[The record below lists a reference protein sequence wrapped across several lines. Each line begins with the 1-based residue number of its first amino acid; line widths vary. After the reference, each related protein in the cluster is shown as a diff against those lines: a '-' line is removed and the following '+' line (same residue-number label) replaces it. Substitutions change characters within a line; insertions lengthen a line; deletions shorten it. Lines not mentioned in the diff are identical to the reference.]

1 MRMKKNK
8 MKKTFF
14 RSLIFVMGLILM
26 LGSFGTTTQAAVTT
40 TNNKHFMVYYRAWR
54 DKTMQGVNTSLPD
67 QNWITMSDIP
77 YGIDIVNV
85 FSYVPKG
92 QEAQAQPFY
101 DALKT
106 KYAPELHARGARLV
120 RGIDYGELLKIS
132 YAGEFPTDE
141 EFDNYAKEMIAK
153 YVDAI
158 GIDGL
163 DIDMETKPT
172 ADQIKIS
179 DGVIKALSK
188 YLGPKSGTNRPLLYD
203 TNASNLA
210 PFENVSDAF
219 DFLAYQ
225 QYGSDDKRTE
235 KAVNDYSGVLAANK
249 FVPGL
254 TFPEEQDPVNRW
266 YDATEPY
273 LNSNFYKVA
282 NYANQN
288 NLGGMFIYAL
298 DRDGRTYDAADWS
311 HIKPSNLLWTKTAIM
326 QSGGETLANAKE
338 YADHFWNRVKY
349 TADTKDNLTANI
361 MNAKTIY
368 DVNKVILGKDYGQG
382 ISSTYDPILEKGL
395 LSINVSDLTAQLND
409 ADKYIEHSKD
419 YDSTKIAEL
428 KAIRDEV
435 AKNFAGKTYTQEQ
448 IDSWTAKLTAA
459 NNGLLGYSETKVKGI
474 LDTKSEND
482 LSKSY
487 VELYDINGKTVSN
500 RGLQPK
506 TAWVFDR
513 KLTNNKNGKVYYR
526 VATNEYV
533 SEKDVNVRKGD
544 SVGNLD
550 NIEKVSGVVSIDKSQ
565 SSYSLYKQDGSL
577 IGNRGLAGGTD
588 WVVSAKASNANGNLF
603 YKVATNEWLMSGNGV
618 SFN

>member
-1 MRMKKNK
+1 MRMKKNTI
-8 MKKTFF
+8 KKTFF
-14 RSLIFVMGLILM
+14 RSLIFVMGLILA
-26 LGSFGTTTQAAVTT
+26 LGSVGSTAQATVTT
-40 TNNKHFMVYYRAWR
+40 NNNKHFMVYYRAWR

-67 QNWITMSDIP
+67 ENWITMSDIP

-101 DALKT
+101 DALKN

-120 RGIDYGELLKIS
+120 RGIDYGELLKIK
-132 YAGEFPTDE
+132 YAGDFPTEE
-141 EFDNYAKEMIAK
+141 EFDAYAKQMIAEF
-153 YVDAI
+153 VDSI

-172 ADQIKIS
+172 EDEIKIS

-188 YLGPKSGTNRPLLYD
+188 YLGPKSGTNRPFLYD

-210 PFENVSDAF
+210 PFKNVSDSF

-225 QYGSDDKRTE
+225 QYGSDNVRTD
-235 KAVNDYSGVLAANK
+235 KAVSDYSGVLPASR

-254 TFPEEQDPVNRW
+254 TFPEEQDPSNRW

-282 NYANQN
+282 NYADQN
-288 NLGGMFIYAL
+288 NLGGMFVYAL
-298 DRDGRTYDAADWS
+298 DRDGRTYDASDWT
-311 HIKPSNLLWTKTAIM
+311 HIKPSNLIWTKTAIM
-326 QSGGETLANAKE
+326 QSGGESVANAKE

-349 TADTKDNLTANI
+349 TVSTKDDITAQI

-395 LSINVSDLTAQLND
+395 LSINTAELISQLNT
-409 ADKYIEHSKD
+409 ADKYLEHSKD
-419 YDSTKIAEL
+419 YDSAKIAEL
-428 KAIRDEV
+428 KSVRDKV
-435 AKNFAGKTYTQEQ
+435 AKDFAGKSYTQVQ
-448 IDSWTAKLTAA
+448 VDSWTSQLATA

-474 LDTKSEND
+474 VDTKSAD
-482 LSKSY
+482 SLSKSY
-487 VELYDINGKTVSN
+487 VELYDINGKKISN

-506 TAWVFDR
+506 TAWAFDR
-513 KLTNNKNGKVYYR
+513 KLTNNKNGNVYYR
-526 VATNEYV
+526 VAINEYV
-533 SEKDVNVRKGD
+533 NEKDVTVRNGN
-544 SVGNLD
+544 SVGNLT
-550 NIEKVSGVVSIDKSQ
+550 NIEKVKGVLNVDKSQ
-565 SSYSLYKQDGSL
+565 AGYSLYKQDGSL
-577 IGNRGLAGGTD
+577 VGNRALAGGTN
-588 WVVSAKASNANGNLF
+588 WVVSAKASSANGNLF
-603 YKVATNEWLMSGNGV
+603 YKVATNEWVMSGNGV